1 MLIFLIGCLASMI
14 FGACVMFT
22 IIDIYM
28 LQRKVDRLKRKI
40 KKMMR
45 ETKEPEVIR
54 VIDVTEKEEEK

>member
-1 MLIFLIGCLASMI
+1 MLIFLIGCLASMV

-40 KKMMR
+40 KRMR
-45 ETKEPEVIR
+45 ETEPEIVKI
-54 VIDVTEKEEEK
+54 IDITEEKEETK